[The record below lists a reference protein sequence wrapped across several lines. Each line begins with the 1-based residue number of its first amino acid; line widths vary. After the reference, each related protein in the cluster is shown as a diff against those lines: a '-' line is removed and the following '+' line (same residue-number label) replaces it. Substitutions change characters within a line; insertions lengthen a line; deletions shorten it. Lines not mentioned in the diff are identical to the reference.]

1 MSSNNGRFNTGLG
14 INQLVNQVQEDP
26 NLNPGEKETCIR
38 FAKPDDIAHVYT
50 EEAGITRR
58 LLRYPHFNLEEWR
71 VVNGNVWGKRIGA
84 NDYNGET
91 VTGVQGHVPV
101 SSVKLQASPRSA
113 SGHARIVSRE

>member
-1 MSSNNGRFNTGLG
+1 MSSNNGRFNTGFG
-14 INQLVNQVQEDP
+14 INQLANQVQEDP

-38 FAKPDDIAHVYT
+38 FAKPDDVAQVYT

-71 VVNGNVWGKRIGA
+71 VVDGNVWGKRIGV
-84 NDYNGET
+84 NEYNGET
-91 VTGVQGHVPV
+91 VTGVQGHVPIP
-101 SSVKLQASPRSA
+101 SMKLQASPRSA